1 MVQESNFASSEF
13 QSLKKASQKM
23 FSVITQQ
30 LNVNSAYITQKGS
43 NAMTVISSYNED
55 EVVIEEGLAVD
66 YGDTFCRLIINNEQ
80 AALNAVNLQ
89 KDELAKELE
98 ATSALGVKGFLGVSL
113 LDSNGEVFGT
123 LCALDKEEKHFDDK
137 DIEFM
142 KSMSEVLSY
151 LIELDQTQYHMGF
164 LNVPIIPITKG
175 VSALPLQGVIDEKRA
190 QIILETVLKVGAEKQ
205 MTYFIIDLSG
215 LIILDDHFPTVL
227 TQLVQSLQLMGIE
240 AIITGMTPEIAKHE
254 VGNVSLRNLNV
265 KTVADLESALEL
277 IGFQL
282 HTT

>member
-1 MVQESNFASSEF
+1 
-13 QSLKKASQKM
+13 
-23 FSVITQQ
+23 
-30 LNVNSAYITQKGS
+30 
-43 NAMTVISSYNED
+43 MTVISSYNED
-55 EVVIEEGLAVD
+55 EVVIEEGLTVD
-66 YGDTFCRLIINNEQ
+66 YGDTFCRLIINNEKS
-80 AALNAVNLQ
+80 ALNAVNLQ

-98 ATSALGVKGFLGVSL
+98 ATTALEVKGFLGVAL
-113 LDSNGEVFGT
+113 LDSKGEVFGT

-142 KSMSEVLSY
+142 KSLSEVLSY

-190 QIILETVLKVGAEKQ
+190 HIILETVLKVGAEKQ

-254 VGNVSLRNLNV
+254 VGNLSLRNLNV